1 MHCNTELQL
10 LMHSCVCHFNGALC
24 SLGILFCLNKL
35 KNVDPESVYELIS
48 GHLELTGTYLQGHK
62 EN

>member
-1 MHCNTELQL
+1 MRLPL
-10 LMHSCVCHFNGALC
+10 VCALC